1 MRNNSSTDTYSKIT
15 SFFAINITD
24 KNITDL
30 KISFAMDNIPI
41 GNYGLLNMFQIP
53 NIFICFFTVGSK
65 IFWKITAI
73 PKSLIQFIFCQI
85 I

>member
-41 GNYGLLNMFQIP
+41 GNYGLLNMF
-53 NIFICFFTVGSK
+53 
-65 IFWKITAI
+65 
-73 PKSLIQFIFCQI
+73 
-85 I
+85 